1 MKLKKISIAVGFL
14 LTIAVTWQGSIFFRK
29 PDTVEHHYPTIA
41 DAHSDRLFDKG
52 WLPPIIPASSY
63 NITTHNNLDLNTS
76 VGDFSFQKEDLP
88 LFLSHLTPASTTQFK
103 DTQTYRYQQ
112 WIFHLSVESNSCR
125 YHLES
130 PALSQAPA
138 SF

>member
-29 PDTVEHHYPTIA
+29 PDTVEHHYPTIT

-88 LFLSHLTPASTTQFK
+88 LFLTSLLPLQLSSKTLKPIATNNGFSISPLKVTPVATISRAQ
-103 DTQTYRYQQ
+103 
-112 WIFHLSVESNSCR
+112 
-125 YHLES
+125 
-130 PALSQAPA
+130 P
-138 SF
+138 